1 MELENLSSERV
12 MLNKISVY
20 GYKSIK
26 GLNDFKLNNVN
37 VLIGINGAGK
47 SNIISIFKLLNHIYN
62 RQLQSYSLKSN
73 IDSMF
78 YMGTKNTKSI
88 VLEFEFNK
96 NKNKYKVEL
105 KSTDNNSIVVA
116 QDVFDYHLSKHLYKI
131 TENKLE
137 SDMVDAEGI
146 IESKNVAFHCLSAIK
161 QWKVYHFHDTGDDS
175 PMKRQ
180 CANNDNLIFKPDGSN
195 LAAYI
200 RMIYKKYRKHYN
212 FIVSTIQDVA
222 PYFGGF
228 IVRDDEYI
236 QLEWFDKS
244 DPDTALKAHMLS
256 DGTLR
261 FICLTVL
268 LLQPLELMPDLI
280 LVDEP
285 ELGLHPYAIEK
296 LVGLIRRLDNEDDE
310 DRKQFI
316 ISTQS
321 VELLNYF
328 SADEIVV
335 VEHKDNQSQLE
346 RLDNEKLKIWLE
358 DYSLGEVWN
367 SNIIG
372 GRP

>member
-1 MELENLSSERV
+1 MELENLSKERV
-12 MLNKISVY
+12 ILNNISVY

-26 GLNDFKLNNVN
+26 KLENFKLNNIN
-37 VLIGINGAGK
+37 ILIGINGSGK
-47 SNIISIFKLLNHIYN
+47 SNIISIFKLLNNIYN

-78 YMGTKNTKSI
+78 YMGTKNTKNI
-88 VLEFEFNK
+88 VLEFEFND
-96 NKNKYKVEL
+96 NQNKYKIEL
-105 KSTDNNSIVVA
+105 KATDDNNIVIA
-116 QDVFDYHLSKHLYKI
+116 KDVFDYHKSTHVYKI

-137 SDMVDAEGI
+137 SDMQDAKYI
-146 IESKNVAFHCLSAIK
+146 IKSPKVAIHCLKAIK
-161 QWKVYHFHDTGDDS
+161 QWKLYHFHDTSDDS

-180 CANNDNLIFKPDGSN
+180 CTNNDDLIFKPDASN
-195 LAAYI
+195 LVAYI
-200 RMIYKKYRKHYN
+200 RMIYKKYRQHYN
-212 FIVSTIQDVA
+212 LIVSTIQDVA

-228 IVRDDEYI
+228 VIRDDENI
-236 QLEWFDKS
+236 QLEWFHKS

-261 FICLTVL
+261 FICLAVL
-268 LLQPLELMPDLI
+268 LLQPTKLMSDLI
-280 LVDEP
+280 LIDEP

-296 LVGLIRRLDNEDDE
+296 LVGLIRRLDNK
-310 DRKQFI
+310 KQFI

-321 VELLNYF
+321 VEFLNYF

-335 VEHKDNQSQLE
+335 VENKENQSQLE
-346 RLDNEKLKIWLE
+346 RLDNEKLKVWLE